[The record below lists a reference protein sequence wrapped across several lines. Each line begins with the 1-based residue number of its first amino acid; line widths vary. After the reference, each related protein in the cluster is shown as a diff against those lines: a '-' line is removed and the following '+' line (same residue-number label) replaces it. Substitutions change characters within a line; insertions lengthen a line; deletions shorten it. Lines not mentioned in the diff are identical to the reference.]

1 MDAVRAA
8 DVYAGIPSADADRIR
23 QLPSARGATAVS
35 ELAGGIT
42 NRNYRVVTPGGII
55 VVRLSDAESSALAID
70 RDNEHLNSISAA
82 MSGAGAPVIEY
93 LPQAGALVVGWI
105 EGRTY
110 AEVDVRDPANLPRI
124 AQACRM
130 LHAGPRFVSDFNMFD
145 IQARYLSL
153 VQAKGYRLP
162 DRYLEFLP
170 KFELMKK
177 IMFEHPEPTVP
188 CNNDLLAANFI
199 DDGER
204 LWLIDYEYSGNNE
217 ASFEIGNIWS
227 ESTLPDELLAEL
239 VASYWGRAA
248 ASKVARA
255 RLWGVASKYG
265 WTLWASIQAAM
276 SPIDFDYWGWGMEK
290 YERAV
295 AEFDSPGFADLLHS
309 VTPTE

>member
-8 DVYAGIPSADADRIR
+8 DVYAGIPSSDSDRIR

-35 ELAGGIT
+35 VLAGGIT
-42 NRNYRVVTPGGII
+42 NRNYKVVTPSKIV

-70 RDNEHLNSISAA
+70 RDNEHLNSIAAA

-93 LPQAGALVVGWI
+93 LPAVGAVAVGWI
-105 EGRTY
+105 EGRTFVE
-110 AEVDVRDPANLPRI
+110 ADVREAANLHRI

-130 LHAGPRFVSDFNMFD
+130 LHAGPRFVCDFNMFD

-162 DRYLEFLP
+162 ECYLEFMP
-170 KFELMKK
+170 KFELMRRA
-177 IMFEHPEPTVP
+177 MDRHPEPTVP
-188 CNNDLLAANFI
+188 CNNDLLAGNFI

-217 ASFEIGNIWS
+217 ASFELGNIWS
-227 ESTLPDELLAEL
+227 ESTLPDELLEVL
-239 VASYWGRAA
+239 VSSYWGGAP

-255 RLWGVASKYG
+255 RLWGLASKYG
-265 WTLWASIQAAM
+265 WTLWASIQAAI
-276 SPIDFDYWGWGMEK
+276 SPIAFDYWGWGLEK

-295 AEFDSPGFADLLHS
+295 AEFDSPRFTDLLCS
-309 VTPTE
+309 VTSTT